1 MTTMRISGMTI
12 RAHFVLFW
20 LLEFLVCMLSVMI
33 AVSVRFDGDKELI
46 AQQFTSPWLSTIVFG
61 ATMTISLVSFGL
73 YKAHFRGGALGV
85 LLRIAL
91 GFAAGSIMLAVLYY
105 ILPALFL
112 GRGVT
117 AIAITMSFFII
128 GTIRPLY
135 LPIVEETSLKRSVAV
150 LGVGCDAATID
161 NRLKRRADRRGFNIV
176 HYLNV
181 EPSAPLEVSRERIIP
196 PPPSLLDYCKQHA
209 VDELVLAMDDQRGN
223 VPTNQLIEC
232 RLAGIEVIELLT
244 FFEREVGF
252 LPINLVRPSWF
263 IHAGGFQSGRVWDAV
278 KRALD
283 LVVSGLLLIISLPV
297 MLLSGIAILIESGPG
312 LPIFYRQER
321 IGFGGRPI
329 IIFKFRSMR
338 VDAEAEGE
346 AVWAIKDDD
355 RVTKVGRVIRALRI
369 DELPQ
374 ILNVFKG
381 DMSLVGPRPE
391 RPSFVKRLSEKIPY
405 YMERHQVKPGITG
418 WAQVSYPYGA
428 SDEAAR
434 FKHEYDLYYIKNR
447 GLFLDLFILLQTV
460 EVVLLGKGSR

>member
-12 RAHFVLFW
+12 RAHFFLFW
-20 LLEFLVCMLSVMI
+20 LLEFSVCMISVLI
-33 AVSVRFDGDKELI
+33 AVFVRFDGDKEVI
-46 AQQFTSPWLSTIVFG
+46 AQHLTSPWLSTIVFG

-73 YKAHFRGGALGV
+73 YKSHFRGGALGV
-85 LLRIAL
+85 LLRIAF
-91 GFAAGSIMLAVLYY
+91 GFAAGSIALALFYY
-105 ILPALFL
+105 ILPSAYL

-117 AIAITMSFFII
+117 AIAITFSFFII
-128 GTIRPLY
+128 GTFRPLY
-135 LPIVEETSLKRSVAV
+135 LPIVEQTSLKRSVAV

-181 EPSAPLEVSRERIIP
+181 EPSAPLKVSREKIIL
-196 PPPSLLDYCKQHA
+196 PPPSLLEYCRQHA

-223 VPTNQLIEC
+223 VPTDQLIEC

-244 FFEREVGF
+244 FFEREAGF

-263 IHAGGFQSGRVWDAV
+263 IYADGFQSGKAWDAV
-278 KRALD
+278 KRAVD
-283 LVVSGLLLIISLPV
+283 LVVSGLLLIIGLPV
-297 MLLSGIAILIESGPG
+297 MLLSGLAILIESGPG

-321 IGFGGRPI
+321 VGFGGKPI
-329 IIFKFRSMR
+329 NILKFRSMR
-338 VDAEAEGE
+338 IDAEAAGE
-346 AVWAIKDDD
+346 AVWARKHDD
-355 RVTKVGRVIRALRI
+355 RVTKVGRIIRALRI
-369 DELPQ
+369 DEFPQ

-391 RPSFVKRLSEKIPY
+391 RPSFVTTLSEKIPY
-405 YMERHQVKPGITG
+405 YMERHQVKPGVTG

-428 SDEAAR
+428 SEQDAR
-434 FKHEYDLYYIKNR
+434 FKHEYDLYYVKNR